1 MTRVQPPLQQYPM
14 KELLLLDGYNLSP
27 HQLHQ
32 LSIGILGLDL
42 TVDAWQSVTAS
53 RAIIDDIVSKGR
65 VAYGINTGFGLF
77 SDVVIEEDKLEQ
89 LQLNLIRSHAS
100 GVGEPL
106 TQGRTRMLLALR
118 INVLARG
125 HSGVRPETVC
135 KMINA
140 FNKDCL
146 SVVPCQ
152 GTVGASG
159 DLAQLSHLCLGLL
172 GEGLMW
178 QGDRRIPANEAL
190 ASNGLEPI
198 VLGAKEGLALING
211 TQMITSLGAEAVV
224 RADNLLKCADV
235 ACAMTLES
243 LKGTVNAFHPRIH
256 LARPHAGQ
264 NLVACRLRALL
275 DPEHPSELFNSHK
288 YSGKVQD
295 AYTLRCTPQVHGIVE
310 DTLRFVEG
318 IITCEMNSSTDNPM
332 VFLGPPSFYPGV
344 EPGSPR
350 PRHMSLN
357 EQSGIS
363 SNLDDITDLE
373 EAKREIARMRL
384 LLSNGGARAKSGLF
398 SSTLLKTS
406 GGFVIS
412 GGNFHGEYPSKALDF
427 LAIAVGEISNI
438 SERRI
443 ERLVNPQLSGLPA
456 FLVKNGGLNSGFMI
470 AHCTAAA
477 LTSENKTLSHPAS
490 SDSISTSAAKEDHVS
505 MGGFAARKCL
515 QVIENVE
522 RVVAIELLCAC
533 QAIEFHRPLRTSAAL
548 EAVHALVRA
557 AGVDRY
563 DEDRFMAP
571 DIDTVTRLITS
582 GQVWKCVEPYL
593 KSYTLAVND
602 PLDPLTS
609 PTALQMQQASYLY
622 D

>member
-1 MTRVQPPLQQYPM
+1 M
-14 KELLLLDGYNLSP
+14 KEVIVLDGYSLDPFQLFRLSRGDTSID
-27 HQLHQ
+27 
-32 LSIGILGLDL
+32 LSQDS
-42 TVDAWQSVTAS
+42 WQRVQAS

-77 SDVVIEEDKLEQ
+77 SDVVIEESQLEQ

-106 TQGRTRMLLALR
+106 SRNRTRMLLALR

-125 HSGVRPETVC
+125 HSGVRPDTVR
-135 KMINA
+135 KMIDA
-140 FNKDCL
+140 FNNDCL
-146 SVVPCQ
+146 SVVPSQ

-178 QGDRRIPANEAL
+178 QDDRQIPAREAL
-190 ASNGLEPI
+190 ANRGLVPI

-224 RADNLLKCADV
+224 RVSNLIKCADV

-256 LARPHAGQ
+256 LARLHAGQ

-275 DPEHPSELFNSHK
+275 NPEHPSELFNSHK

-295 AYTLRCTPQVHGIVE
+295 AYTLRCTPQVHGVVE

-318 IITCEMNSSTDNPM
+318 IITNEMNSSTDNPM
-332 VFLGPPSFYPGV
+332 VFLGPASFFPGQ
-344 EPGSPR
+344 PGSPR
-350 PRHMSLN
+350 ARIL
-357 EQSGIS
+357 S
-363 SNLDDITDLE
+363 SSDHQGQIVNPDDITDLE

-384 LLSNGGARAKSGLF
+384 LLSSGGAQSKAGLL

-406 GGFVIS
+406 EGFVIS
-412 GGNFHGEYPSKALDF
+412 GGNFHGEYPAKALDF
-427 LAIAVGEISNI
+427 LAIAIGEISNI

-477 LTSENKTLSHPAS
+477 LASENKTLSHPAS

-533 QAIEFHRPLRTSAAL
+533 QAIEFHRPLRTSEPL

-557 AGVDRY
+557 SGVERY

-571 DIDTVTRLITS
+571 DIDRVTELITS
-582 GQVWKCVEPYL
+582 GRVWKVVEPYL
-593 KSYTLAVND
+593 KSYTGLVND
-602 PLDPLTS
+602 PLDPLTW
-609 PTALQMQQASYLY
+609 PTQSQMQQAAYLY